1 MGYFRPA
8 VITAEKGVYM
18 IRTMTSSIFQN
29 MGDAIATIVAW
40 VVYIAI
46 RLLKGLSEEVLEDLP
61 IIGHWLSRKSCQLLG
76 WLDGHCFD
84 LALALTLGLV
94 ANLIWDVVAAILYW
108 QEPDKSKATVVP
120 APGPLNWVVTGVSF
134 LLLTILRS
142 IGCSIGEFL
151 YWSTWWQIALA
162 ILLTILGVAAVV
174 VIVALI
180 LRWRGL
186 GGRRRRRRRR

>member
-1 MGYFRPA
+1 MA
-8 VITAEKGVYM
+8 ITAGKGVYM
-18 IRTMTSSIFQN
+18 FKTMTTSIFQN

-46 RLLKGLSEEVLEDLP
+46 RVLKGLSEDILEGLP
-61 IIGHWLSRKSCQLLG
+61 FIGRWLSRKSCQLLG

-94 ANLIWDVVAAILYW
+94 ANLIWDVVAANLYW

-134 LLLTILRS
+134 LLLTWRRAAGNS
-142 IGCSIGEFL
+142 IGDFF
-151 YWSTWWQIALA
+151 YWSSWWQIALA
-162 ILLTILGVAAVV
+162 ILAIILTLAAVV
-174 VIVALI
+174 AIAAL
-180 LRWRGL
+180 LARRRSL
-186 GGRRRRRRRR
+186 GGRRRRRRR

>member
-1 MGYFRPA
+1 MF
-8 VITAEKGVYM
+8 K
-18 IRTMTSSIFQN
+18 TMTTSIFQN

-46 RLLKGLSEEVLEDLP
+46 RLIKGLSEEVLEDLP
-61 IIGHWLSRKSCQLLG
+61 IIGRWLSRKSCQLLG

-94 ANLIWDVVAAILYW
+94 ANLIWDIVAANLYW

-134 LLLTILRS
+134 LLLTIFRS

-162 ILLTILGVAAVV
+162 ILAIILVLVA
-174 VIVALI
+174 IVAIAAL
-180 LRWRGL
+180 LARRRGL
-186 GGRRRRRRRR
+186 GGRSRRRRRRRR